1 MTVYLRKRALTYILL
16 ALLAAIPPFLAY
28 RLLDGRAAKNDP
40 VAALAGKNY
49 RELKRV
55 LNHYSRDKADS
66 LKLKAARFL
75 IDNMSY
81 HIGVPQR
88 LTDRQGNEVEFD
100 FSAFPVGDF
109 KRLCAV
115 MDSLGYRYERGA
127 PQYDIQVI
135 TADYLIENIDDAFTA
150 WEYPWAKH
158 LGFDDFCENVL
169 PYRGQNEPLS
179 NYRKQFM
186 EMFSWLPDS
195 LKENYTVID
204 VVNIVKRHLEKRIAY
219 SEEYPLFYRGY
230 LTPFQLEMVKTSAC
244 ENLALYFQLALRSLG
259 IPAHCDNVLA
269 WRHRNSQH
277 IYNSVTDRDR
287 TQYFLGLHGKFSG
300 VIDKHLNRTRM
311 WRVTYKIHNP
321 PEELARAEGLHPL
334 FINPYYK
341 DITSLYAPVGR
352 LEMTLNESHAG
363 ERVYLCV
370 FNFGEWR
377 PLAYTLAGTNGNV
390 MFPEATV
397 ETIYRVHTYNGEEM
411 VPLTPPFRLDSL
423 SNIAMLIP
431 DTLIPESVKIDKL
444 PAQFWIK
451 LNSDGKDSWFTL
463 QYLLNNR
470 WVPIKSESH
479 KVYTLDAEG
488 KKVFHTADDIPPN
501 SEVHYEIYFS
511 NLPANA
517 LLYWGGLSKPFSVRD
532 NKVIM

>member
-1 MTVYLRKRALTYILL
+1 ML
-16 ALLAAIPPFLAY
+16 ALLAAIPPFVAY
-28 RLLDGRAAKNDP
+28 RLLDGRAEKNDA
-40 VAALAGKNY
+40 VASLAGKNY

-66 LKLKAARFL
+66 LKLKAAKFL

-81 HIGVPQR
+81 HIGVPQK

-100 FSAFPVGDF
+100 FSPFPVGDF

-115 MDSLGYRYERGA
+115 LDSLGYRYNRGT
-127 PQYDIQVI
+127 PLYDIQVI
-135 TADYLIENIDDAFTA
+135 TADYLIENIEDAFTA

-169 PYRGQNEPLS
+169 PYRGQSEPLS

-195 LKENYTVID
+195 LEENYTVID

-219 SEEYPLFYRGY
+219 SEEYPLFYSGY
-230 LTPFQLEMVKTSAC
+230 LTPQQLELVKTSAC
-244 ENLALYFQLALRSLG
+244 ENLALYFQMALRSLG

-277 IYNSVTDRDR
+277 IYNSVTDRDG
-287 TQYFLGLHGKFSG
+287 TQYFLGLHGKYSG
-300 VIDKHLNRTRM
+300 VIDKHLNRSRM
-311 WRVTYKIHNP
+311 WRVTYKIHNS
-321 PEELARAEGLHPL
+321 PEELARAEGLHPI
-334 FINPYYK
+334 FINPYYE
-341 DITSLYAPVGR
+341 DVTQLYAPVGR
-352 LEMTLNESHAG
+352 LELPIDQSLAG
-363 ERVYLCV
+363 ERIYLCV

-377 PLAYTLAGTNGNV
+377 PLAYTYAGTNGSV

-397 ETIYRVHTYNGEEM
+397 ETIYRVHSYNGEGM
-411 VPLTPPFRLDSL
+411 APLTPPFRLDSL
-423 SNIAMLIP
+423 SNITMLIP
-431 DTLIPESVKIDKL
+431 DTLSTESVSIDKL
-444 PAQFWIK
+444 PDQFWIK

-463 QYLLNNR
+463 QYLQNNR
-470 WVPIKSESH
+470 WVPVKSKSH
-479 KVYTLDAEG
+479 RAYTLDTEG
-488 KKVFHTADDIPPN
+488 GKVYHTAENIPAN
-501 SEVHYEIYFS
+501 AEVHYEINFT

>member
-1 MTVYLRKRALTYILL
+1 MPAIHRKRVFTYIML

-28 RLLDGRAAKNDP
+28 RILEGRDVEKDT
-40 VAALAGKNY
+40 VALLAGKNKK
-49 RELKRV
+49 ELKRV

-66 LKLKAARFL
+66 LKLKAAKFL

-127 PQYDIQVI
+127 PLYDIQVI

-150 WEYPWAKH
+150 WKYPWAKH
-158 LGFDDFCENVL
+158 LGFYDFCENVL

-179 NYRKQFM
+179 KYRKHFM

-195 LKENYTVID
+195 LEENYTVID

-300 VIDKHLNRTRM
+300 VIDKHLNRTRT
-311 WRVTYKIHNP
+311 WRVTYTIQNS

-334 FINPYYK
+334 FINPYYI
-341 DITSLYAPVGR
+341 DVTSQYAPVGR
-352 LEMTLNESHAG
+352 LELPVSQSLAG
-363 ERVYLCV
+363 ERIYLCV

-377 PLAYTLAGTNGNV
+377 PLAYAFAGTNGSV
-390 MFPEATV
+390 IFPEATV
-397 ETIYRVHTYNGEEM
+397 ETIYRLHSYNGEDM
-411 VPLTPPFRLDSL
+411 VPLTSPFRLDSL
-423 SNIAMLIP
+423 SNITMLIP
-431 DTLIPESVKIDKL
+431 DTLKTESVIIDKL

-463 QYLLNNR
+463 QYLQNSR
-470 WVPIKSESH
+470 WVPIKSQSH
-479 KVYTLDAEG
+479 RAYTLDADG
-488 KKVFHTADDIPPN
+488 KRVFHTADAIPPN
-501 SEVHYEIYFS
+501 ADVHYEIIFA

-517 LLYWGGLSKPFSVRD
+517 LLYWGGLSKPFSVR
-532 NKVIM
+532 NSKVIM